1 MKKSLKFKGMKIC
14 LMLYLLIFLSSCGTN
29 NKIVGQRFEIQQHN
43 ETIGSIYFSADY
55 AHIRGIEKRHCKIFR
70 RQSRQQTLLIY

>member
-1 MKKSLKFKGMKIC
+1 MFNAISTD
-14 LMLYLLIFLSSCGTN
+14 FLSSCGTN

-55 AHIRGIEKRHCKIFR
+55 AHIRGIEKALQNI
-70 RQSRQQTLLIY
+70 S

>member
-1 MKKSLKFKGMKIC
+1 MFNAISTD
-14 LMLYLLIFLSSCGTN
+14 FLSSCGTN

-55 AHIRGIEKRHCKIFR
+55 AHIRGIKK
-70 RQSRQQTLLIY
+70 TLQNIS

>member
-1 MKKSLKFKGMKIC
+1 MFNAISTDF
-14 LMLYLLIFLSSCGTN
+14 FSRCGTN

-55 AHIRGIEKRHCKIFR
+55 AHIRGIEKGTAKY
-70 RQSRQQTLLIY
+70 S

>member
-1 MKKSLKFKGMKIC
+1 M
-14 LMLYLLIFLSSCGTN
+14 
-29 NKIVGQRFEIQQHN
+29 QQHN

-55 AHIRGIEKRHCKIFR
+55 AHIRGIKRHCKIFR

>member
-1 MKKSLKFKGMKIC
+1 MFNAISTD
-14 LMLYLLIFLSSCGTN
+14 FLSSCGTN

-55 AHIRGIEKRHCKIFR
+55 AYKRYRKRHCKIFR